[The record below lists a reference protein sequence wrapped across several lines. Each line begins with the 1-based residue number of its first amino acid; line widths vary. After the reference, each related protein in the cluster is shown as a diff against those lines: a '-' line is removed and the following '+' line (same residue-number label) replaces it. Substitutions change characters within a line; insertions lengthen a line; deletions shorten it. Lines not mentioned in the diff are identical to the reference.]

1 MGSSLC
7 VVVVLAIML
16 CLGFVFRE
24 CVLWFPDL
32 AKQKRLGLKT
42 ELIGQ
47 VTRPAVPLGQRSP
60 IPGPQPGTG
69 P

>member
-32 AKQKRLGLKT
+32 AKQRLGLKT

-47 VTRPAVPLGQRSP
+47 VTRPVVPLGQRSP
-60 IPGPQPGTG
+60 IPGPQPGIG